1 MIVPEIRIYEPPT
14 AETPAFRPQG
24 LLTAATDVTTVER
37 HWTPGGFTVTVPSGA
52 RHADRLTQGRLVL
65 IDGRFWGIIDDL
77 ELEAGSGGYLRT
89 VSGRQLK
96 GLTMDRIT
104 LPPAATEV
112 VGAQGYDAVTGAT
125 ETIMKHF
132 VSANLASPSTAAR
145 KVYGLEMAADQG
157 RGVAEDKYMSRHE
170 VLSDVLAALGEASG
184 LGYDITPDLAAGKF
198 VFDVVEGA
206 DHTAL
211 QSQRTRVVLDVR
223 RKTASS
229 QIYQYA
235 GSDARNLF
243 YATRSGAEF
252 EDEALTATYVR
263 EGEEEP
269 VGIRRREVHLSVAVD
284 TPEAGAEYDEL
295 KRQALIQA
303 EGYRAGESFTCELFD
318 SRYVFGQDYRVGD
331 LVTVQNTDWGIV
343 SHPRLTEMQ
352 TVWSS
357 GGIQRT
363 ATFGTAPLTV
373 FSRLRRQM
381 KQR

>member
-1 MIVPEIRIYEPPT
+1 MPEIRIYEPPT
-14 AETPAFRPQG
+14 AEEPTFRPQG
-24 LLTAATDVTTVER
+24 LVTAATEVTTAER
-37 HWTPGGFTVTVPSGA
+37 HWTPGSFTATVPGGA
-52 RHADRLTQGRLVL
+52 RHADRLTPGRLVR

-77 ELEAGSGGYLRT
+77 ELSADGSGYLRT

-132 VSANLASPSTAAR
+132 VTANLAHPATAAR
-145 KVYGLEMAADQG
+145 KLYGLEVAADQQ

-170 VLSDVLAALGEASG
+170 VLADVLAALGEASG
-184 LGYDITPDLAAGKF
+184 LGYDITPDLAAHKF
-198 VFDVVEGA
+198 LFDVVAGA

-223 RKTASS
+223 RKTAAA
-229 QIYQYA
+229 QTYRYA
-235 GSDARNLF
+235 GGDARNLF
-243 YATRSGAEF
+243 YTTMSGAEF
-252 EDEALTATYVR
+252 EDEALTAAYVR
-263 EGEEEP
+263 DGEEEP
-269 VGIRRREVHLSVAVD
+269 VGIRRREVHLTVSVD
-284 TPEAGAEYDEL
+284 TPEAGTEYDEL
-295 KRQALIQA
+295 KRQALIEA
-303 EGYRAGESFTCELFD
+303 EGYRVGESFTCELFD
-318 SRYVFGQDYRVGD
+318 GRYVFGRDYQVGD
-331 LVTVQNTDWGIV
+331 LVTVRNADWGVV

-352 TVWSS
+352 TTWSS
-357 GGIQRT
+357 SGIQRT

-373 FSRLRRQM
+373 FGRLRRQI